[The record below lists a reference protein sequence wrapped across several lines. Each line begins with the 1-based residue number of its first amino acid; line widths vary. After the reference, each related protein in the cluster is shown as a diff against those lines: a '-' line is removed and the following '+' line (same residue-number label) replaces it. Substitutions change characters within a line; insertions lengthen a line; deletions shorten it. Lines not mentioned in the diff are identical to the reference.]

1 MKVLW
6 ITNQPT
12 PEIAQKMNIKK
23 GFGGGWM
30 VDLSMQ
36 LSNAKDCELAIAFPI
51 DKSNVQLQYSLHE
64 KIVGIGIPMEKNS
77 LKIDYDV
84 IEQYEKVINKFKPDV
99 IHIWG
104 TEYAHTYCAV
114 KACENLGCINR
125 AIISIQG
132 LVSVYARHFWGYID
146 KRKECFSSL
155 RDILKR
161 NTLKKQQ
168 KYFEIRGNFE
178 KEALKKI
185 KYVIGRTDWD
195 KACVQQINPNV
206 KYFFCNETL
215 RKSFY
220 NRKWNIDECM
230 KHSIFVSQCQY
241 PIKGLHMLLEAMP
254 KILERYPNAHIFTT
268 GRPKLDLGWKETL
281 KLTSYEIYL
290 KKLIE
295 KNNLKQ
301 HITFLGELDE
311 VEMCNQY
318 CKSHVFVSPSSI
330 ENSPNSVGE
339 AMLLG
344 VPVVSSDV
352 GGVKNM
358 LEHNKD
364 GYIYPADEPYMIAH
378 YVCNIFDDDDKAIEF
393 SKNAYLHASMTHN
406 GQKNLE
412 TLLNIYSKII
422 KNIILE

>member
-12 PEIAQKMNIKK
+12 PKIAKNMNIKN

-36 LSNAKDCELAIAFPI
+36 LSNIKDSKLAIAFPI
-51 DKSNVQLQYSLHE
+51 EKSNVQVKYTLQE
-64 KIVGIGIPMEKNS
+64 KIIGIGIPMEKNS
-77 LKIDYDV
+77 LKIDYNV
-84 IEQYEKVINKFKPDV
+84 IEQYEKIINQFKPDI

-114 KACENLGCINR
+114 KACENLECIDKT
-125 AIISIQG
+125 IVSIQG
-132 LVSVYARHFWGYID
+132 LVSVYAKHFWGYID

-155 RDILKR
+155 RDILK
-161 NTLKKQQ
+161 NNPLKKQQ
-168 KYFEIRGNFE
+168 KDFEIRGNFE
-178 KEALKKI
+178 KEALKKV

-195 KACVQQINPNV
+195 KACTQQINPNI

-215 RKSFY
+215 RSSFY
-220 NRKWNIDECM
+220 NKKWNIDKCI

-241 PIKGLHMLLEAMP
+241 PIKGLHLLLEAMP
-254 KILERYPNAHIFTT
+254 TILERYPNAHIFTT
-268 GRPKLDLGWKETL
+268 GRPKLNLDWKERL

-290 KKLIE
+290 KKIIE
-295 KNNLKQ
+295 RNNLSE

-311 VEMCNQY
+311 IEMCNQY
-318 CKSHVFVSPSSI
+318 CKSNVFVSPSSI

-344 VPVVSSDV
+344 VPVISSDV

-358 LEHNKD
+358 LNHNKD
-364 GYIYPADEPYMIAH
+364 GYIYPADETYMIAH
-378 YVCNIFDDDDKAIEF
+378 YICDIFNDDNKAIRF
-393 SKNAYLHASMTHN
+393 SENASLHASITHN
-406 GQKNLE
+406 RQKNLE
-412 TLLNIYSKII
+412 ILLDIYRTVI
-422 KNIILE
+422 KNIV